1 MNPNKELPE
10 VVDTPSEN
18 EDAIP
23 VTSQLCQWKQPRKN
37 KENAMKIGEV
47 PFRKYQFGK
56 SPKQEVH
63 SLVDFDPRPSEYRGN
78 AKSLLPDL
86 LGKVRGKGLSV
97 SLLFDCD
104 TRMHPATYEPIPIQE
119 MMEKVGNLKRDLSLT
134 DDAVQAIEIET
145 RVHQSSPKWYE
156 MRRFRLT
163 SSVFGQIK
171 QLKPHTA
178 PINLVLQILGVKK
191 VPVTTAMQWGI
202 EHEDQAVQLYTEY
215 QHRNGHGG
223 LYACSCGI
231 YISTAHPFLGASP
244 DSAVYDPECLSTTPY
259 GFLEVKCPYSKRH
272 MTPVEACSCQ
282 RFFATLVDGQP
293 RLRRTHMYYSQVQ
306 GQMAIGGRM
315 WCDFVI
321 FTEKG
326 ISVERILFDFL
337 YWEDLL
343 PKLTLF
349 WERCLVIQTRH
360 HLGLPIRDMRKD
372 DI

>member
-23 VTSQLCQWKQPRKN
+23 VTSQLCQWKQPRKH
-37 KENAMKIGEV
+37 KERAMKIGEA

-56 SPKQEVH
+56 SSKQEVR

-86 LGKVRGKGLSV
+86 LGKVRGKGLCV

-104 TRMHPATYEPIPIQE
+104 TRVHPATYEPIPIQE
-119 MMEKVGNLKRDLSLT
+119 MMEKVDNLKWDLSLT
-134 DDAVQAIEIET
+134 DDAVQTIEIET
-145 RVHQSSPKWYE
+145 RVQRSSPKWYE

-178 PINLVLQILGVKK
+178 PNNLVLQILGVKK
-191 VPVTTAMQWGI
+191 VPVITAMQWGI

-223 LYACSCGI
+223 LYVCSCGI
-231 YISTAHPFLGASP
+231 YIYLQLIHSWVLLPI
-244 DSAVYDPECLSTTPY
+244 VTTPY
-259 GFLEVKCPYSKRH
+259 GFLEVRCPYSKRH

-282 RFFATLVDGQP
+282 GFFATLVDGQP

-326 ISVERILFDFL
+326 ISVERIPFDFL

-349 WERCLVIQTRH
+349 WEQCLVIQPRH